1 MSSVHLATG
10 NLLLGR
16 RHAAHLEIFGTRGSG
31 AHDGGQ
37 GHGAVLHLPH
47 PVILLL
53 KHSGPEEETFRER
66 SEGLLRSSPAHLLY
80 RLRLSCASGVREA
93 SPQPE
98 T

>member
-1 MSSVHLATG
+1 MSPVHLATG

-16 RHAAHLEIFGTRGSG
+16 RHAAHLEVFGTRGSG

-37 GHGAVLHLPH
+37 GHRAMLHLPH

-53 KHSGPEEETFRER
+53 KHSGPEEETFKER

-80 RLRLSCASGVREA
+80 RLRLSCALGVREA
-93 SPQPE
+93 SSQPK